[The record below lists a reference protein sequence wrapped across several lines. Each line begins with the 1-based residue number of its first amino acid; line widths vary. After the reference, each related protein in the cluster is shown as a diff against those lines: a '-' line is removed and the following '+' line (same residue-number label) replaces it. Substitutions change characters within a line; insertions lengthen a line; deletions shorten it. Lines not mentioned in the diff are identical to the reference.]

1 MRMNFLKVKNLI
13 LKLITSACFTWM
25 ALLSTSTYAASPK
38 ILILGDSL
46 SAEYGL
52 KRNTGWVHLLERRL
66 NEEKLSWQIVNASIS
81 GETTAGGKTRLAPL
95 LAQHQPRVVVIELGA
110 NDALRGLSLSM
121 TENNLK
127 EMVQRSQQIGA
138 KVLILGMRIPPNY
151 GLDYTEKFF
160 RVFGKVAQESNV
172 PLVPFFLEGVAQR
185 PELFQEDRIHPNAAA
200 QSIMLNNVWPKL
212 KPLLQ

>member
-1 MRMNFLKVKNLI
+1 LKVKNLI
-13 LKLITSACFTWM
+13 LKLITSACLAWM
-25 ALLSTSTYAASPK
+25 SLLSSFAYANPQK

-52 KRNTGWVHLLERRL
+52 KRNTGWVHLLEKRL
-66 NEEKLSWQIVNASIS
+66 SQEKLSWQIVNASIS
-81 GETTAGGKTRLAPL
+81 GETTAGGKTRLTPL
-95 LAQHQPRVVVIELGA
+95 LAQHQPQVVVIELGA
-110 NDALRGLSLSM
+110 NDALRGLSLVM

-127 EMVQRSQQIGA
+127 EMVQRSQQAGA
-138 KVLILGMRIPPNY
+138 KVLLIGMRIPPNY

-160 RVFGKVAQESNV
+160 QVFGKVAHQHQV

-185 PELFQEDRIHPNAAA
+185 PELFQDDRIHPNAAA